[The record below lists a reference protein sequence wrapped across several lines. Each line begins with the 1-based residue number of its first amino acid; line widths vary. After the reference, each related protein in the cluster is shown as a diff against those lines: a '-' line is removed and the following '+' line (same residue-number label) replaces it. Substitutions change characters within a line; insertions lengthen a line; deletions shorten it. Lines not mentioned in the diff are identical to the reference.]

1 MKQSTKIA
9 IQGIEGSNHH
19 KVVMDFLGK
28 NTPIIACNKFEE
40 VAEAVVNKEADFG
53 LMAIENSIAGS
64 ILPNYQLILENK
76 LKIVQEFYLPI
87 AHHIV
92 ALPNQ
97 DIEEIKVVKSH
108 QMALYQCSNFFSDY
122 PHIQLMEDVD
132 TALPAKRIAEKK
144 LLQQAALVPEGTAQI
159 FGLEVIQPNIQN
171 HAFNE
176 TRFVLL
182 QQQTKQQNKE
192 ANKATLYFSLPH
204 QEGSLAE
211 VLISMKQA
219 QMNLTKIQ
227 SIPLAESAWAYAFI
241 VDLRFESLEKLNR
254 LIQNLQQKIARI
266 CNLGTYKSG
275 RE

>member
-1 MKQSTKIA
+1 MKENNIIA

-19 KVVMDFLGK
+19 KVVSDFLGK
-28 NTPIIACNKFEE
+28 KTPIITCNKFEE
-40 VAEAVVNKEADFG
+40 VAKAVVNQEADFG

-76 LKIVQEFYLPI
+76 LEIVQEFYLPI
-87 AHHIV
+87 AHHLV

-97 DIEEIKVVKSH
+97 DVQDIKVVKSH
-108 QMALYQCSNFFSDY
+108 QMALYQCSRFFSNY

-132 TALPAKRIAEKK
+132 TALPAKQIAENN
-144 LLQQAALVPEGTAQI
+144 LHQQAALVPEGTAQI

-182 QQQTKQQNKE
+182 QQQTTNQNKE
-192 ANKATLYFSLPH
+192 ANKATLYFTLPH

-211 VLISMKQA
+211 VLYSMKEA

-241 VDLRFESLEKLNR
+241 VDLRFDSIEKLNQ
-254 LIQNLQQKIARI
+254 LTQNLQQKLECIS
-266 CNLGTYKSG
+266 NLGTYKSG